1 MAGRGWWKDTG
12 MIVGAVTAFMMV
24 SAYAA
29 WPWWEFAFLSD
40 GSPVSWLSGA
50 LLAANAA
57 IALNLTVTG
66 SLPSRLGYALAAA
79 LAALAVDEQFQL
91 HERLQESAEF
101 GALGH
106 LPTWLVGIGGLA
118 FLVAL
123 LRTIK
128 PRAGQGRSRRLSRS
142 ESSPCGWTSESR
154 RRRSRDSKR
163 PTRFWRR
170 ACFSAGYSRYRKL
183 RCNRLPD

>member
-50 LLAANAA
+50 MLVANAA

-66 SLPSRLGYALAAA
+66 SLPSKLGYALTAA
-79 LAALAVDEQFQL
+79 LAALALDEQFQL

-101 GALGH
+101 GSLGH

-128 PRAGQGRSRRLSRS
+128 PRAGQGLIAAAVALGIFALWVDLGRPPAAVARLEEAYEVLA
-142 ESSPCGWTSESR
+142 ESLFLCGLFEV
-154 RRRSRDSKR
+154 SK
-163 PTRFWRR
+163 
-170 ACFSAGYSRYRKL
+170 AQVQSAS
-183 RCNRLPD
+183 